1 MSTTEKYHCS
11 STQARRIC
19 LAPKTMILPSDSAGR
34 SSLMVSS
41 PSSGWHGLC
50 LPHST
55 DRQPRW
61 RPNARSRRVNRPV
74 RFARYDETR
83 RAMAKNAKKG
93 VPLRP
98 TDSSKPVPAA
108 ETNLTVEER
117 RLLPDPD
124 VVTEDDADAITAGRR
139 AAENMI
145 PLNTVLKRYG
155 YVRDRVGS

>member
-1 MSTTEKYHCS
+1 
-11 STQARRIC
+11 
-19 LAPKTMILPSDSAGR
+19 
-34 SSLMVSS
+34 
-41 PSSGWHGLC
+41 
-50 LPHST
+50 
-55 DRQPRW
+55 
-61 RPNARSRRVNRPV
+61 
-74 RFARYDETR
+74 
-83 RAMAKNAKKG
+83 MAKNAKKG

-108 ETNLTVEER
+108 ETSLTVEER